1 MMPGKWNLKWCVN
14 VICLNLPLLFPTLV
28 IAVLKQSSSSILL
41 VFFLRLR
48 VQLLFQLSDDFFFFF
63 KFQHSLKLFPCCQ
76 ATAVLKSS
84 GYLLSRRN
92 FLHESPDTR
101 LHASIHDVCHEK
113 PVFNLHKEMIQ
124 LKFYCKYGVIQ
135 KTHTFREKSIAEA
148 WNMVWIAWWQQPI
161 WYSYKCHCDFLWN
174 LSLEIAKVE

>member
-1 MMPGKWNLKWCVN
+1 MMPGKWNVKWSVN
-14 VICLNLPLLFPTLV
+14 VIYLNLPLLLFPHPSHYSAKAKQQQYTAGIFLN
-28 IAVLKQSSSSILL
+28 LKGSIIISTFWWL
-41 VFFLRLR
+41 
-48 VQLLFQLSDDFFFFF
+48 FFFF

-101 LHASIHDVCHEK
+101 LHASIHGVCHEK

-124 LKFYCKYGVIQ
+124 LKFYCKYGVTQ
-135 KTHTFREKSIAEA
+135 KTHLLERKVLQRHET
-148 WNMVWIAWWQQPI
+148 
-161 WYSYKCHCDFLWN
+161 WYG
-174 LSLEIAKVE
+174 